1 MLLRQIKPALLGAN
15 KFPALRDAGGL
26 VGGKVGSEQFDVASQ
41 HSLLVGIH
49 FAWSL
54 HIMLLRLFF
63 LDRPRAGVCYPVGP
77 LRIDLCASIR
87 WQRIA
92 ADRNG

>member
-1 MLLRQIKPALLGAN
+1 MVLRQIEPTLFRAN

-26 VGGKVGSEQFDVASQ
+26 VGGKVGSEQFDIASQ

-49 FAWSL
+49 SVWSL
-54 HIMLLRLFF
+54 HAMLLRLFF
-63 LDRPRAGVCYPVGP
+63 LDRRRAGVCYPVGP

-92 ADRNG
+92 ADGNG